1 MKEKHLYYL
10 GGAFLVLLIIY
21 FFSQP
26 KLSTVNYDDIVQSVI
41 IGVSKDDVKEIEVYK
56 QTGNDESRMVF
67 TKKDDQWYI
76 PTKFYAK
83 VKEYSINR
91 ILDDMLEMT
100 GKVRSSDPK
109 HQEMFQ
115 VSDQHGIHVILK
127 DNQKPLA
134 NLIIG
139 KKGEDYNTGF
149 VRYSGKEKI
158 YAVDK
163 NILSALGINTEIDTL
178 TRFKTT
184 NFIDLNAVKLAKD
197 ELKIAALVSNGKELQ
212 IKKVEKIEEPTEADT
227 TQPKK
232 KEFEWVLV
240 KGKTEVKL
248 DQTEVDKFLRE
259 VTNVNSQEVIDN
271 IGNTLEDL
279 SKSSQYGFNRPSNY
293 MVFIK
298 QADDSRYNVIFGKEY
313 EKDAG
318 YYMYVEYNNLVYKVS
333 TSKFDSIFK
342 WVDELPTKLP
352 KEEETSS

>member
-10 GGAFLVLLIIY
+10 GGAFLVLLVIY

-41 IGVSKDDVKEIEVYK
+41 IGVSKEDVKEIEVYK
-56 QTGNDESRMVF
+56 QKGSDEVRMVF
-67 TKKDDQWYI
+67 VKKDDQWYM
-76 PTKFYAK
+76 PTKYNAK
-83 VKEYSINR
+83 VKEHSINR

-109 HQEMFQ
+109 HQDMFQ
-115 VSDQHGIHVILK
+115 ISEEQGIHVILK

-134 NLIIG
+134 NVVIG

-163 NILSALGINTEIDTL
+163 NILSALGINTQIDTL

-184 NFIDLNAVKLAKD
+184 NFIDLNAVKIEKD

-212 IKKVEKIEEPTEADT
+212 IKKVEKVAEETEADT
-227 TQPKK
+227 TKLAK
-232 KEFEWVLV
+232 KEYEWVLV
-240 KGKTEVKL
+240 KGKNEVKL
-248 DQTEVDKFLRE
+248 DQTEVNNFLRE
-259 VTNVNSQEVIDN
+259 VTSVTSQEVIDN
-271 IGNTLEDL
+271 IGQSFEDMT
-279 SKSSQYGFNRPSNY
+279 KSSRYGFNRPSNY

-298 QADDSRYNVIFGKEY
+298 QEDDSRYNVIFGNEY
-313 EKDAG
+313 EKDKG
-318 YYMYVEYNNLVYKVS
+318 YYMYVEYDNLIYKVS
-333 TSKFDSIFK
+333 KSKFDSIFK

-352 KEEETSS
+352 KDE